1 MRTLIVD
8 DDADQRDTVRTVLER
23 AGLGPIEEA
32 QDGPSGLTAAAAF
45 DPELIVLD
53 VAMPGPSGLDVL
65 PDLVGVAPNA
75 RIVVLSNY
83 PRRLHGDEA
92 RRRGATG
99 YVEKRVPVKHLAAQI
114 LVAAAITE
122 TALEYVTADL
132 PAEASSVRA
141 ARALV
146 VDALGEEGEELLF
159 SLELLISEVV
169 TNAVQ
174 HANAAP
180 RIEAQLGPDSVRV
193 AVYDD
198 DPLLPKHR
206 QPDADRPG
214 GRGLHLL
221 DRIATRWGAE
231 PAEGGK
237 VVWFELDRRSSSGPL
252 ADG

>member
-1 MRTLIVD
+1 VRTLVVD
-8 DDADQRDTVRTVLER
+8 DDPDQRETVRTVLRR

-32 QDGPSGLTAAAAF
+32 EDGPSGLAAAAAF
-45 DPELIVLD
+45 GPELVVLD
-53 VAMPGPSGLDVL
+53 VAMPGPSGLDIL
-65 PDLVGVAPNA
+65 PELVAAAPGA
-75 RIVVLSNY
+75 RIVVLSNF

-99 YVEKRVPVKHLAAQI
+99 YVEKRVPVRHLAAQI

-122 TALEYVTADL
+122 TALEVVTADL
-132 PAEASSVRA
+132 PADPSSVRA
-141 ARALV
+141 ARSLV
-146 VDALGEEGEELLF
+146 VEALGEEGEDLLF

-174 HANAAP
+174 HAAAAP

-198 DPLLPKHR
+198 DPALPVHR
-206 QPDADRPG
+206 QPDAERPG

-231 PAEGGK
+231 PSEGGK
-237 VVWFELDRRSSSGPL
+237 VVWFELDRP
-252 ADG
+252 ADR